1 MYLLGF
7 LPKENRLYLID
18 KEFAIISYTLQMSVL
33 EYQTAI
39 VRGEDEVA
47 AAVLESIPQD
57 ALQTVAKFLES
68 QGKKELALELSTD
81 LDFKFE
87 LAVQLGRLEVAYDI
101 AMRKHASGVE
111 VTSKWRQLGDLAL
124 GECNVD
130 MAEECMAKANDLGGL
145 VLLYSSLGKREG
157 IVATAKRAAAEGKNN
172 IAFMC
177 FFLSG
182 MTEECVELLCSTGR
196 VPEAAFFART
206 YAPSQVAGVLTR
218 WKQELVDREQPK
230 VAEALADPDHF
241 ANLFGGPETWEAG
254 CLAEQLIAARE
265 PRPASDYP
273 FLSPED
279 PLALAQGIGLGED
292 GELGGPGADEAV
304 AAVAEALEEPPDFD
318 EEG

>member
-130 MAEECMAKANDLGGL
+130 MAEECMAKANDLGGW
-145 VLLYSSLGKREG
+145 
-157 IVATAKRAAAEGKNN
+157 
-172 IAFMC
+172 C
-177 FFLSG
+177 
-182 MTEECVELLCSTGR
+182 CSTRRWASARGSWRRRSGQRRRGR
-196 VPEAAFFART
+196 TTSRSCA
-206 YAPSQVAGVLTR
+206 SSSAG
-218 WKQELVDREQPK
+218 
-230 VAEALADPDHF
+230 
-241 ANLFGGPETWEAG
+241 
-254 CLAEQLIAARE
+254 
-265 PRPASDYP
+265 
-273 FLSPED
+273 
-279 PLALAQGIGLGED
+279 
-292 GELGGPGADEAV
+292 
-304 AAVAEALEEPPDFD
+304 
-318 EEG
+318 

>member
-1 MYLLGF
+1 MPTYTPCRPAARADGARPAPLSRRSTSAAACISSARKAAAAVGDATGVPAGSP
-7 LPKENRLYLID
+7 LPL
-18 KEFAIISYTLQMSVL
+18 
-33 EYQTAI
+33 TA
-39 VRGEDEVA
+39 DEVA

-196 VPEAAFFART
+196 VPEAAFFARA

-218 WKQELVDREQPK
+218 WKQELVD
-230 VAEALADPDHF
+230 H
-241 ANLFGGPETWEAG
+241 
-254 CLAEQLIAARE
+254 I
-265 PRPASDYP
+265 
-273 FLSPED
+273 
-279 PLALAQGIGLGED
+279 I
-292 GELGGPGADEAV
+292 
-304 AAVAEALEEPPDFD
+304 
-318 EEG
+318 